1 MRIEAFFQ
9 SWASV
14 FAVVDPI
21 AGAALFAAMTAD
33 NTHAE
38 VKRMAARAAL
48 ATGAVLTAFL
58 FFGAGLF
65 TLFSVTMTAFRIA
78 GGLVIAILALD
89 LLKATHTGVRST
101 AEEETEGIVKEDV
114 SITPIAVPMLAG
126 PGAISMVMI
135 LSARYSG
142 VEGYVLLFTVI
153 VLVSLSVWVLLRQA
167 ARVVSLLGRTGIN
180 VIGRLLG
187 IVVLAIAVQFIVDG
201 LLELAPRFRE
211 ALTGA

>member
-1 MRIEAFFQ
+1 MLEAFFQ
-9 SWASV
+9 AWVSV

-33 NTHAE
+33 NTRE
-38 VKRMAARAAL
+38 EKERMAARAAL
-48 ATGAVLTAFL
+48 ATAIVLTAFL

-65 TLFSVTMTAFRIA
+65 ALFSVTMTAFRIA

-101 AEEETEGIVKEDV
+101 AEEETEGIAKEDV

-142 VEGYVLLFTVI
+142 LEGYLLLMGVI
-153 VLVSLSVWVLLRQA
+153 VLVSLSVWLLLRQA
-167 ARVVSLLGRTGIN
+167 ARVVGLLGRTGIN

-187 IVVLAIAVQFIVDG
+187 ILVLAVAMQFMVDA
-201 LLELAPRFRE
+201 LLELAPLFGA
-211 ALTGA
+211 ALRGG